1 MQEQHGEKGVSL
13 GADVVFLIIHIALQ
27 LFEVWLWTLQTA
39 EESILRQSHSD
50 LYQRMFILI
59 ECATAADELFQ
70 EFSNS
75 PLNFCWKLKH

>member
-13 GADVVFLIIHIALQ
+13 GADVFLIIHIALQ
-27 LFEVWLWTLQTA
+27 LFEVKLWTLQTA
-39 EESILRQSHSD
+39 EESILRRSHSD
-50 LYQRMFILI
+50 LYERMFMLI

-75 PLNFCWKLKH
+75 QLNFCLNLKR